1 MKPVVSFVIPVY
13 NVRDYIE
20 RCLRSVV
27 AAAQRF
33 AKGTEIICVDDGSTD
48 GSGEI
53 LDRLASAV
61 NGEHS
66 TCVLKIIHQANAG
79 VSTARNAA
87 LAAAS
92 GKYLVFVDSD
102 DCVTDG
108 YLLRAIPDLEA
119 DPELDVW
126 IGQRTVVDNDYNPI
140 EVARQPPQIPAM
152 ETAEPI
158 RDFLQVN
165 GRYYLYCVWGKVFR
179 KDLFDRFSLVFNP
192 ELNIGEDSLLMS
204 EAYAR
209 SRKVKIVAN
218 ELNYVHCWRNGSLVG
233 RHWADLVPQYFQSSR
248 LLEECATG
256 KHLEDKLGVL
266 IAQRALSRVRT
277 MFDKGYSY
285 AWMARYIEAL
295 CRHPD
300 FKQRVPRNI
309 VRYAHQPYKTAGM
322 ILLILPARITE
333 LILKLAVCLKG
344 LRE

>member
-1 MKPVVSFVIPVY
+1 MKPVVSFLIPVF
-13 NVRDYIE
+13 NVEDYIE
-20 RCLRSVV
+20 RCVRSVV
-27 AAAQRF
+27 AAARRF
-33 AKGTEIICVDDGSTD
+33 AKGAEVICVDDGSTD

-61 NGEHS
+61 NAEPS
-66 TCVLKIIHQANAG
+66 TCVLKIIHQANVG

-102 DCVTDG
+102 DCVTEE
-108 YLLRAIPDLEA
+108 YLLRAIPDLES

-126 IGQRTVVDNDYNPI
+126 IGQRKVVDNDYNPI
-140 EVARQPPQIPAM
+140 EAARQPPQIPAM

-158 RDFLQVN
+158 RDFLRIN

-179 KDLFDRFSLVFNP
+179 KELFDRFSLAFNP
-192 ELNIGEDSLLMS
+192 ELNIGEDALLLA
-204 EAYAR
+204 ELYAR
-209 SRKVKIVAN
+209 SRKARVVAN
-218 ELNYVHCWRNGSLVG
+218 ELNYVHCWRNNSLVR
-233 RHWADLVPQYFQSSR
+233 RHWADLVPQYFHSSR

-256 KHLEDKLGVL
+256 KHLEGKLGVL

-277 MFDKGYSY
+277 MFDRGYPY
-285 AWMARYIEAL
+285 AWMAEYIEAL

-309 VRYAHQPYKTAGM
+309 ARYARQPYKTAGM
-322 ILLILPARITE
+322 LLLVLPVRVTE
-333 LILKLAVCLKG
+333 LLLKLAVRLKG
-344 LRE
+344 LRG